1 MDVAR
6 GVRTRPWASEICSPG
21 LVPPPSAA
29 HTQHWGG
36 VEFTR
41 YTCEVDGQQ
50 AQTPPSDHAST
61 SALGTYPGQGALY
74 GEVRG
79 RPTRGRSR
87 PAEKATTRTADLTP
101 WAGEGGGN
109 EGCEQ
114 IVPSRRTRPAPEN
127 VNPKRK
133 VGENRNYVLYTECMI
148 QCKAA
153 ERNYYRSSL
162 LQVHRY
168 RVFT

>member
-1 MDVAR
+1 MER
-6 GVRTRPWASEICSPG
+6 Y
-21 LVPPPSAA
+21 
-29 HTQHWGG
+29 GG
-36 VEFTR
+36 GQPED
-41 YTCEVDGQQ
+41 EVDQRRR
-50 AQTPPSDHAST
+50 PR
-61 SALGTYPGQGALY
+61 
-74 GEVRG
+74 RG
-79 RPTRGRSR
+79 RQTLLPGRER
-87 PAEKATTRTADLTP
+87 
-101 WAGEGGGN
+101 GGGN

-168 RVFT
+168 RVVTYGTR